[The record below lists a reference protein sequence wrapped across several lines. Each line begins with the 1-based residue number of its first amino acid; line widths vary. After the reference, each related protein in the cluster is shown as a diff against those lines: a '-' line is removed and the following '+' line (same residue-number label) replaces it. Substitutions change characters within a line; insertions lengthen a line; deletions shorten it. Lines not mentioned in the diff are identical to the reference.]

1 MNLVKDLK
9 KARFTWN
16 DANKRLAIRTEDGE
30 LELDKTYCFSLMR
43 FILRISQKNFTS
55 QINNKIVEATTEEL
69 IIEDEKQET
78 FYFYE

>member
-16 DANKRLAIRTEDGE
+16 DANKRLTIRTEDGE